1 MRYVCQVTCTPLIVD
16 LEHRYI
22 YIVAGPDRPIPPPD
36 PVQTSEDT
44 TTDDGPGVMKTIEN
58 ARNGVYSRLNDA
70 LAERGCVHDYPTTS
84 SMSVLNES
92 QREMLGNIEQQIG
105 SLQQGSKDMVAQ
117 VNIRL
122 LAV

>member
-1 MRYVCQVTCTPLIVD
+1 M
-16 LEHRYI
+16 
-22 YIVAGPDRPIPPPD
+22 YIVAGPNRPIPPPD
-36 PVQTSEDT
+36 HVQTSEDT
-44 TTDDGPGVMKTIEN
+44 TTNYGPGVMNTIEN
-58 ARNGVYSRLNDA
+58 ARSGVYSRLNDA
-70 LAERGCVHDYPTTS
+70 LAERGCVHDCPTT

>member
-1 MRYVCQVTCTPLIVD
+1 MTGEQLD
-16 LEHRYI
+16 ALL
-22 YIVAGPDRPIPPPD
+22 AGPDRPIPPPD

-70 LAERGCVHDYPTTS
+70 LAERG
-84 SMSVLNES
+84 
-92 QREMLGNIEQQIG
+92 EMLGNIEQQIG

-117 VNIRL
+117 AKRL
-122 LAV
+122 AAEQSARRWFGF